1 MEREMSRIVI
11 NGASGQLGRIIVENL
26 AQSVSP
32 ETLTLV
38 SRTPEALSD
47 WAAKG
52 ARVVQGDYRDPDSL
66 DAAYAGAETLM
77 MISGLDIR
85 HRVSQHRNAIA
96 AAQRA
101 GVKHI
106 VYTSVSG
113 VHPLNRTPS
122 CTDHVVTEKDLRE
135 SGLGFTCL
143 RNQAYS
149 EFMTMMA
156 EAALRTGKWY
166 HVGERGLFSPVT
178 RADIALC
185 AATILLAPKGH
196 DGVAYEITGPELIS
210 FQELARR
217 FAELYNRPIEY
228 IPLSAQGMYAKFDEW
243 GAPRIGDPRAS
254 DPPVCFGSEEL
265 VENYVAWDEL
275 FHAVLSHHVELIT
288 GKPATPLHEVMV
300 AVKADMEHR
309 LALPA

>member
-1 MEREMSRIVI
+1 MGRIVI
-11 NGASGQLGRIIVENL
+11 NGASGQLGRAIVNHL
-26 AQSVSP
+26 ASHVSP
-32 ETLTLV
+32 EALTLV
-38 SRTPEALSD
+38 SRTPTSLAD

-52 ARVVQGDYRDPDSL
+52 SRVVQGDYRDPASL
-66 DAAYAGAETLM
+66 DAAYAHGDTLM

-85 HRVSQHRNAIA
+85 QRIPQHRNAIA
-96 AAQRA
+96 AAKRA
-101 GVKHI
+101 GIQHI

-122 CTDHVVTEKDLRE
+122 STDHVVTERDLRE

-143 RNQAYS
+143 RNQAYA
-149 EFMTMMA
+149 EFATMMA
-156 EAALRTGKWY
+156 EMPLRTGKWY

-185 AATILLAPKGH
+185 AAKILLAPKGH

-217 FAELYNRPIEY
+217 FAKLYNRPIEY
-228 IPLSAQGMYAKFDEW
+228 IPLTAQGMYAKFDEW

-275 FHAVLSHHVELIT
+275 FHATLSHHVELIT
-288 GKPATPLHEVMV
+288 GKPATPLQDVML
-300 AVKADMEHR
+300 AAKPAMEQQ
-309 LALPA
+309 LAAPV

>member
-1 MEREMSRIVI
+1 MSRIVI
-11 NGASGQLGRIIVENL
+11 NGASGQLGRSIVEEL
-26 AQSVSP
+26 ARRSP
-32 ETLTLV
+32 PDMLTLV
-38 SRTPEALSD
+38 SRTPDALAD
-47 WAAKG
+47 WANKG
-52 ARVVQGDYRDPDSL
+52 ARVVKGDYRDPESL
-66 DAAYAGAETLM
+66 DAAYAGADTLM

-85 HRVSQHRNAIA
+85 HRVPQHRNAIA
-96 AAQRA
+96 AAQKA
-101 GVKHI
+101 GIKHI

-113 VHPLNRTPS
+113 VHPMNRTPS
-122 CTDHVVTEKDLRE
+122 SGDHVATEKALRE

-149 EFMTMMA
+149 DFMTMMA
-156 EAALRTGKWY
+156 EAALRSGKWY

-185 AATILLAPKGH
+185 AATILLAPERH

-217 FAELYNRPIEY
+217 FSELYDRPIEY
-228 IPLSAQGMYAKFDEW
+228 VPLTAEGMYAKFDEW
-243 GAPRIGDPRAS
+243 GAPRVGDPRAS

-275 FHAVLSHHVELIT
+275 FHAVVSHHVELIT
-288 GKPATPLHEVMV
+288 GKPATPLNDVML
-300 AVKADMEHR
+300 AAKTQMDTR
-309 LALPA
+309 LAMPA